1 MDYVNSR
8 AHQRKIGIK
17 MRRSGRKTLLIR
29 IVCLCILL
37 IVPPPAAR
45 ATDVP
50 PVAGSWTGS
59 GVVSNGW
66 RQIPGDGKWSSFE
79 VGRSDDP
86 YEYKFELLCLI
97 SDNNF
102 DKACLAATVQCT
114 AAEGGLP
121 VIWLKALK
129 AARPAS
135 WEFMTGPTCIY
146 SEKPRDILEEI
157 AARIEQDFKNSKIAP
172 ANVTSQ
178 PGPNTLRGAET
189 NFYADA
195 KEQTFDIELLGQ
207 RVHINA
213 IPTEY
218 TWTYG
223 DGTAVG
229 PTPYPGAP
237 LPEARWGEKTATSHV
252 YTQTGDYPVT
262 VATRFHGTYSVN
274 GGPPLPIPGQGTF
287 ISAPVQLSVWR
298 SETKNYADNC
308 NQNPQGDGCPGVPAK
323 P

>member
-1 MDYVNSR
+1 MSR
-8 AHQRKIGIK
+8 IGGTIRWVSALALTFPFALIAAPLVTAGDDPIK
-17 MRRSGRKTLLIR
+17 NN
-29 IVCLCILL
+29 
-37 IVPPPAAR
+37 
-45 ATDVP
+45 
-50 PVAGSWTGS
+50 WNGS
-59 GVVSNGW
+59 GIGSTIW
-66 RQIPGDGKWSSFE
+66 SRTPGGNYWGT
-79 VGRSDDP
+79 VQAGLPDDP
-86 YEYKFELLCLI
+86 YQYKYEFLCLI
-97 SDNNF
+97 SENNF
-102 DKACLAATVQCT
+102 DLACLAGTAACT
-114 AAEGGLP
+114 QAEGGRP
-121 VIWLKALK
+121 VNWYIALK
-129 AARPAS
+129 SSAS
-135 WEFMTGPTCIY
+135 PVWGFLSGPSCIY

-157 AARIEQDFKNSKIAP
+157 AARIEQDFKNSRIAP